1 MDAGQRVLAIS
12 CNRDCLVVILLAA
25 LGSQAIGVVGL
36 VGLVTVI
43 ATITAFAMA
52 SPSRA
57 SDETSAA
64 RIASAAANNAR
75 SVRADCML
83 YMRGFNARIAMS
95 EDALFAI
102 RARSVGVDRRRLAD
116 RTATSGCA
124 ADPNLQARPRQRSRP
139 GVGFWDE
146 AIWPRSVPRPPPS
159 RLHSRVR
166 VMGARRWP
174 RWSYAVATT
183 SIRGCGRCAAYGWR
197 HSGGA
202 LFD

>member
-25 LGSQAIGVVGL
+25 LGSRAMGVVGL

-95 EDALFAI
+95 GGRSCSRYARGLSAWTGEDWQTAQQPRDAPLTPTCKLAHGSARVQVWDSGMKLFGHEACRALRHHGFT
-102 RARSVGVDRRRLAD
+102 RAYV
-116 RTATSGCA
+116 
-124 ADPNLQARPRQRSRP
+124 
-139 GVGFWDE
+139 
-146 AIWPRSVPRPPPS
+146 
-159 RLHSRVR
+159 
-166 VMGARRWP
+166 
-174 RWSYAVATT
+174 
-183 SIRGCGRCAAYGWR
+183 
-197 HSGGA
+197 
-202 LFD
+202 